1 MRHNPPMP
9 PAIILAAGRGRR
21 LEHLTDARPKCL
33 LRVGPLAL
41 IEHQLE
47 LLRVHEV
54 ESITVVTGYHADT
67 VQARLGRRAL
77 CLVNERHEVT
87 NSLYSLWLAREQA
100 RPGFLLLNSDVL
112 FDPEILRRVLASPYP
127 DALAVERRRRFE
139 PEEMKVELEGDRI
152 RAMSKQLAPE
162 RAHAENVGVLK
173 FSAEGAA
180 VLFGKMEELLAAG
193 AEQEMC
199 PYAFDAIAAGR
210 PLHAVP
216 IEGLPW
222 IEIDFVGDLRRAQE
236 EVWPAILARQ
246 QAARVCAQG
255 ASASGGAA
263 NETAPAT
270 SPTTVS
276 RN

>member
-1 MRHNPPMP
+1 MP

-21 LEHLTDARPKCL
+21 LEHLTDERPKCL
-33 LRVGPLAL
+33 LRVGPLTL

-47 LLRVHEV
+47 LLRLHGV
-54 ESITVVTGYHADT
+54 ESITVVTGYHADA
-67 VQARLGRRAL
+67 VQARLGRRAH
-77 CLVNERHEVT
+77 CLVNERHAVT

-100 RPGFLLLNSDVL
+100 RHGFVLLNADVL
-112 FDPEILRRVLASPYP
+112 FDPEILRRVLESPHP
-127 DALAVERRRRFE
+127 DALAVERRRRFQ

-173 FSAEGAA
+173 FSAEGAT
-180 VLFGKMEELLAAG
+180 VLFGRMEELLAAG
-193 AEQEMC
+193 AEREMC
-199 PYAFDAIAAGR
+199 PYAFNAIAAER

-222 IEIDFVGDLRRAQE
+222 IEIDFAEDLRRAQE
-236 EVWPAILARQ
+236 EVWPAILAHQ
-246 QAARVCAQG
+246 PAPLE
-255 ASASGGAA
+255 ASAGAPGT
-263 NETAPAT
+263 NP
-270 SPTTVS
+270 STVL